1 MKRKYA
7 AMLVFGTEYSGW
19 LAQSHGVLGY
29 PMTCAKS
36 NILWFRRRMEAYCS
50 GCKIAATKFGGARV
64 KVQVTT
70 EEEVDAY
77 LVMRTIHESTFPR
90 PS

>member
-1 MKRKYA
+1 MRKYA
-7 AMLVFGTEYSGW
+7 AMLMFEGDYSAW
-19 LAQSHGVLGY
+19 LAQDSGVTRY
-29 PMTCAKS
+29 PLTCAKS
-36 NILWFRRRMEAYCS
+36 NIMWYKRRRDAYRAGCS
-50 GCKIAATKFGGARV
+50 MAGTKFAGA
-64 KVQVTT
+64 KVGIKVTT